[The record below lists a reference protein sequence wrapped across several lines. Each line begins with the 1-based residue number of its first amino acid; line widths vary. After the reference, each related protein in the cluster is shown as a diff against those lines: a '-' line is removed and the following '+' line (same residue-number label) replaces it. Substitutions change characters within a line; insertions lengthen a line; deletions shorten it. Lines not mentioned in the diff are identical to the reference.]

1 MTDSDYGLWVL
12 VVFNSLLFIV
22 FAASFFHPQSKR
34 DWRVLGGFSA
44 FVIALF
50 TEMYGYPLTI
60 YLLSGP
66 LSGLVPGVDL
76 SHNSGH
82 LLNDLIGWKGDAHM
96 SPFHLASYAF
106 IFGGFWVIAAGWK
119 HLHAAQQEGQLAS
132 DGPYARIRHPQ
143 YAGFVL
149 IMVGFLVQWPTFAT
163 LLMFP
168 VLLVVYRRLA
178 AREEQEVAE
187 RFGERWERY
196 ASSTPRFLPRLR
208 SLFAPS
214 TGGRPSPQP
223 TRGRDLSALRRRR
236 YRSVVTPIGYVER
249 TDVDGLAEA
258 EPPGME
264 QALHDKAREVP
275 A

>member
-1 MTDSDYGLWVL
+1 MHAMTEYGYGLWVL
-12 VVFNSLLFIV
+12 VFLNSLLFIV
-22 FAASFFHPQSKR
+22 FAVSFFHPRSSR

-44 FVIALF
+44 FVVALF

-82 LLNDLIGWKGDAHM
+82 LWNDLIGWKGDAHV

-106 IFGGFWVIAAGWK
+106 IFGGFWLIAAGWK
-119 HLHAAQQEGQLAS
+119 HLYAAQKESRLAS

-143 YAGFVL
+143 YTGFVL
-149 IMVGFLVQWPTFAT
+149 IMVGFLLQWPTFAT

-178 AREEQEVAE
+178 VHEEQEVEA
-187 RFGERWERY
+187 RFGEAWRRY
-196 ASSTPRFLPRLR
+196 ATQTPRFVPRLG
-208 SLFAPS
+208 P
-214 TGGRPSPQP
+214 PP
-223 TRGRDLSALRRRR
+223 LSAG
-236 YRSVVTPIGYVER
+236 RS
-249 TDVDGLAEA
+249 
-258 EPPGME
+258 
-264 QALHDKAREVP
+264 
-275 A
+275 